1 MKKITF
7 RLSFWA
13 VVLALFPVL
22 FIGSPII
29 VSYYFGMIMTAPVLL
44 FVVLLLSKQFGFK
57 QECLTIYSN
66 KFGINIQRDFF
77 ALPIVYWIIA
87 IEMLALFIFNPICV
101 ALNFALFVFVSENIT
116 LMFLLNIIFRGEY
129 KITKEKLR
137 EEY

>member
-7 RLSFWA
+7 RSSFVA
-13 VVLALFPVL
+13 IVLALFPVV
-22 FIGSPII
+22 FIGCPII
-29 VSYYFGMIMTAPVLL
+29 VSSYFGIIMTAPALL
-44 FVVLLLSKQFGFK
+44 FVVLLLSKEFGFK

-77 ALPIVYWIIA
+77 VLPIVYWIIA
-87 IEMLALFIFNPICV
+87 IEMLALCILNPICV
-101 ALNFALFVFVSENIT
+101 ALNFSLFLFVFENIT
-116 LMFLLNIIFRGEY
+116 LMFLLNMVFRGEY